1 LEQIWTM
8 KFALLLAPTVAVD
21 FSEVVDHVNSLGSTW
36 KAKVPKFENL
46 EAVRQLLGTD
56 VSENERLVA
65 GLPETET
72 ANMDVPSD
80 FDVRT
85 NWPACASVTGDIR
98 DQSACGSC
106 WAHGATETFN
116 DRYCIAT
123 GSTTMF
129 STEDALA
136 NSGAG
141 SCNGGQ
147 PTSALN
153 WIARTGVVSGGD
165 YTDIGKGTTCA
176 PYSLPTCQH
185 HNIKPPTPEHPA
197 CPASDYPTPRSFS
210 SCKESGYSKSFH
222 EDKVKG
228 GSAYSIRGESNIQS
242 EIAQYGTVSAVFTVY
257 DDLTAYES
265 GVYQHTSGSFLGG
278 HAVVIIGW
286 GTEDGTPYWLIKNS
300 WNTDW
305 GDKGLFKIKRG
316 NDECGI
322 ESGVSASKA
331 ASTVVV

>member
-1 LEQIWTM
+1 M
-8 KFALLLAPTVAVD
+8 LLVPAAAD
-21 FSEVVDHVNSLGSTW
+21 FDSIAAHVNSLGTSW
-36 KAKVPKFENL
+36 KAKVPKFENF
-46 EAVRQLLGTD
+46 EAVHQLLGTD
-56 VSENERLVA
+56 VTENARLVSS
-65 GLPETET
+65 LPEGET
-72 ANMDVPSD
+72 PNVQVPEN

-85 NWPACASVTGDIR
+85 NWPACAAVTGDIR

-106 WAHGATETFN
+106 WAHGATESFN

-123 GSTTMF
+123 GSTTLL

-147 PTSALN
+147 PTSVLN
-153 WIARTGVVSGGD
+153 WISRTGVVSGGD
-165 YTDIGKGTTCA
+165 YTDRGKGTSCA

-185 HNIKPPTPEHPA
+185 HNWKPPTPEHPA
-197 CPASDYPTPRSFS
+197 CPDSYPTPSRFS
-210 SCKESGYSKSFH
+210 SCKESGYSTSFGQ
-222 EDKVKG
+222 DKVKG
-228 GSAYSIRGESNIQS
+228 GSAYSIRGESNIKS

-257 DDLTAYES
+257 EDLPAYES
-265 GVYQHTSGSFLGG
+265 GVYQHTTGSFLGG
-278 HAVVIIGW
+278 HAVALVGW
-286 GTEDGTPYWLIKNS
+286 GTEDGTPYWLVKNS

-322 ESGVSASKA
+322 ESGISASKA
-331 ASTVVV
+331 LSDVSV

>member
-1 LEQIWTM
+1 LSVLCLVSM
-8 KFALLLAPTVAVD
+8 KFGLLFAPVVAAD
-21 FSEVVDHVNSLGSTW
+21 FEDIVAHVNSLKSTW
-36 KAKVPKFENL
+36 TAKVPKFDNMQ
-46 EAVRQLLGTD
+46 AVVNLLGTD
-56 VSENERLVA
+56 VSENERLVDS
-65 GLPETET
+65 LSESDT
-72 ANMDVPSD
+72 ANVDVPSD

-85 NWPACASVTGDIR
+85 NWPACASVSGDIR

-106 WAHGATETFN
+106 WAHGATESFN

-123 GSTTMF
+123 GSTVIL

-147 PTSALN
+147 PTSVLN
-153 WIARTGVVSGGD
+153 WISRTGVVSGGE

-185 HNIKPPTPEHPA
+185 HNWKPPSHDHPA
-197 CPASDYPTPRSFS
+197 CPDSYSTPSRFS
-210 SCKESGYSKSFH
+210 SCKESNYPKSFNA
-222 EDKVKG
+222 DKVKG

-242 EIAQYGTVSAVFTVY
+242 EIAQYGSVSAVFTVY
-257 DDLTAYES
+257 DDLPAYES
-265 GVYQHTSGSFLGG
+265 GVYHHTSGSVLGG
-278 HAVVIIGW
+278 HAVAMIGW

-305 GDKGLFKIKRG
+305 GNKGLFKIKRG
-316 NDECGI
+316 DNECGI
-322 ESGVSASKA
+322 ESGISASKA
-331 ASTVVV
+331 SSTVV